1 MKVAI
6 VAGSD
11 SDLEIINETCQ
22 TLKKFGVDFY
32 VSVTSA
38 HRTPEKVKDFLKKVD
53 EQNCEI
59 IIAAAGMAAHLP
71 GVMAAHTTK
80 PVIGI
85 PIPSGSLNGVD
96 ALLSIIQMPGGIP
109 VATVSIGKAGAKNAA
124 ILAVQILSLKYLE
137 LKQKL
142 ENYKNELAESV
153 IKKDNELQQKGIVRF
168 IEDNKNK

>member
-80 PVIGI
+80 PVIGV

-96 ALLSIIQMPGGIP
+96 ALLSIVQMPGGIP
-109 VATVSIGKAGAKNAA
+109 VATVSMGKAGAKNAA
-124 ILAVQILSLKYLE
+124 ILAVQILSLKYPE

-142 ENYKNELAESV
+142 ENHKNELAESV
-153 IKKDNELQQKGIVRF
+153 IRKDNELQQKGITRF
-168 IEDNKNK
+168 IEENKNK